1 MNTEVQVFWLLSCST
16 ADVESFTVEGERANV
31 VISFV
36 GDRDIEEMNEQVM
49 GHLMQVNL
57 CQETYKIL

>member
-1 MNTEVQVFWLLSCST
+1 MNTEVQILGYFLAVP

-31 VISFV
+31 VLSFV

-57 CQETYKIL
+57 CQEMYKML